1 MDQTSQDLARTT
13 HDEYRTTHASE
24 TLMQWLRCVAVR
36 DDGLRILGAVLPRLA
51 ARAHRDRRGR
61 RDWSAAGAAVDACA
75 KVIAS
80 LDETVVRR
88 VVDEMLVMCAEHDG
102 PPSIDRIVAVALV
115 FDNWVGPRGGGQQG
129 EVVAPARDVADRIW
143 ATLNPLFLSSNER
156 LAGELARDGEHVPS
170 WTTNVLGFLLAHTS
184 NPRAAWWQAYAA
196 LEARRRRW
204 IFGRNRYNDGAFS
217 GFLVV
222 VGFASILWLRNEG
235 TATPVDAKGYYSTI
249 FSHGLRLH
257 LTRPGND
264 GGESTALAWSL
275 QLVRPLFEAEHL
287 DELERLMRTIGRTDD
302 TIATGAFCIWKSGVE
317 LLAVEG
323 IVRRC
328 GADLREIAARVTMP
342 KELPAGAVISVPP
355 HFAELRREL
364 EALANL
370 APDVAASNEAPIASH
385 EVF

>member
-1 MDQTSQDLARTT
+1 
-13 HDEYRTTHASE
+13 
-24 TLMQWLRCVAVR
+24 
-36 DDGLRILGAVLPRLA
+36 
-51 ARAHRDRRGR
+51 
-61 RDWSAAGAAVDACA
+61 
-75 KVIAS
+75 
-80 LDETVVRR
+80 
-88 VVDEMLVMCAEHDG
+88 
-102 PPSIDRIVAVALV
+102 
-115 FDNWVGPRGGGQQG
+115 
-129 EVVAPARDVADRIW
+129 
-143 ATLNPLFLSSNER
+143 
-156 LAGELARDGEHVPS
+156 
-170 WTTNVLGFLLAHTS
+170 
-184 NPRAAWWQAYAA
+184 
-196 LEARRRRW
+196 
-204 IFGRNRYNDGAFS
+204 
-217 GFLVV
+217 
-222 VGFASILWLRNEG
+222 LWLRNEG